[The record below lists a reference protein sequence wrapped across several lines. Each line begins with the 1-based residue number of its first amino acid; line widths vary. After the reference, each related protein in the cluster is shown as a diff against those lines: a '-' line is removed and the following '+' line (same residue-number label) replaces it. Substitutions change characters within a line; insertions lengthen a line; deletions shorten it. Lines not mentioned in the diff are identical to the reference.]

1 MKLDDEAK
9 EAVRELSEAVNEA
22 IKTSGNIAEAIERL
36 REIGYSPNLTL
47 KLEIGLDKIDGDASE
62 DSEIEFTDEDLRE
75 LRRMKIRIE

>member
-9 EAVRELSEAVNEA
+9 NAVRELGDAVNDSIKQSA
-22 IKTSGNIAEAIERL
+22 IVAEAIMRL

-47 KLEIGLDKIDGDASE
+47 KLEIGLNEIDDDFDENAE
-62 DSEIEFTDEDLRE
+62 LELTDEDLRE